1 MGIIDKLARAVS
13 SKPRAAKQPGEE
25 DPEIASLKEQ
35 LAHGNLDGL
44 REYLRR
50 TREARDWQDR
60 IYVLNRVIDQLPR
73 TALHFACEKEP
84 DAADLALIC
93 TSYYSDLA
101 RKRRGSGTCDK
112 IEEMQVVG
120 AAEAVRAAIGA
131 VHASIKLDPE
141 DITSRA
147 VILRPL
153 TIFGELRPMQQQLFE
168 QIVAQVPDCADAHD
182 AVVHSMS
189 QRWHG
194 SHQES
199 LAVARMGLAK
209 ATAGS
214 DVAGALFR
222 AHNLVKGHLQYFD
235 KDIAAAAKYIK
246 NPDVGRE
253 LSEAF
258 DRWTGPGY
266 VPRRSSV
273 TYLKAASQWFWALND
288 RERMEKAKSL
298 IEVARRNAGQ
308 IEEVGENATDAE
320 AASDNGSVAHA
331 KECLD
336 LVSFGAEALREKQA
350 NKALQGFLTAAKR
363 VKFYRLDASLEALV
377 HVHISLACSKL
388 GDRNGTRNALEKG
401 LSVADRADFSA
412 APVKVVR
419 LMAAALEEL
428 DAVRA
433 VKFLELLIDSG
444 ADSQDLLK
452 LASLLR
458 RMGMCY
464 NRAGLHD
471 HAVIPL
477 RAAVKIYRSSPA
489 EPSFPAVLLDL
500 GNALRKSAPMEAEVL
515 YREAAGLH
523 ETQMKLASAA
533 SSWVN
538 LGVLCSEQGRFEEAL
553 ELYRKALSIREKTPN
568 TPASR
573 IASVLNNTAGVY
585 RRMQRFDEA
594 HAAIDRAIR
603 LIKPDEPAMPS
614 YYGTRGEILL
624 DEGQAERS
632 LEWIGKAI
640 SMREKQTSPD
650 REALTKNYEKEIE
663 ALQKLGRNEEAE
675 QSRIKLTELR
685 AAIESTPKTE
695 TGSSASSGIIE
706 GAVYVELP
714 FGTSKM
720 TPKLREQISDLV
732 GALSAK
738 IREGLYGRFSG
749 TVTVPEHV
757 TLIFYGSNAE
767 LLFAVIEPILTAEKV
782 CAGTRVLIQQN
793 GVVREQMVS
802 TPRMSVN

>member
-1 MGIIDKLARAVS
+1 
-13 SKPRAAKQPGEE
+13 
-25 DPEIASLKEQ
+25 
-35 LAHGNLDGL
+35 
-44 REYLRR
+44 
-50 TREARDWQDR
+50 
-60 IYVLNRVIDQLPR
+60 
-73 TALHFACEKEP
+73 
-84 DAADLALIC
+84 
-93 TSYYSDLA
+93 
-101 RKRRGSGTCDK
+101 
-112 IEEMQVVG
+112 
-120 AAEAVRAAIGA
+120 
-131 VHASIKLDPE
+131 
-141 DITSRA
+141 
-147 VILRPL
+147 
-153 TIFGELRPMQQQLFE
+153 
-168 QIVAQVPDCADAHD
+168 
-182 AVVHSMS
+182 
-189 QRWHG
+189 
-194 SHQES
+194 
-199 LAVARMGLAK
+199 
-209 ATAGS
+209 
-214 DVAGALFR
+214 
-222 AHNLVKGHLQYFD
+222 
-235 KDIAAAAKYIK
+235 
-246 NPDVGRE
+246 
-253 LSEAF
+253 
-258 DRWTGPGY
+258 
-266 VPRRSSV
+266 
-273 TYLKAASQWFWALND
+273 
-288 RERMEKAKSL
+288 
-298 IEVARRNAGQ
+298 
-308 IEEVGENATDAE
+308 
-320 AASDNGSVAHA
+320 
-331 KECLD
+331 
-336 LVSFGAEALREKQA
+336 
-350 NKALQGFLTAAKR
+350 
-363 VKFYRLDASLEALV
+363 
-377 HVHISLACSKL
+377 
-388 GDRNGTRNALEKG
+388 
-401 LSVADRADFSA
+401 
-412 APVKVVR
+412 
-419 LMAAALEEL
+419 
-428 DAVRA
+428 
-433 VKFLELLIDSG
+433 
-444 ADSQDLLK
+444 
-452 LASLLR
+452 
-458 RMGMCY
+458 
-464 NRAGLHD
+464 
-471 HAVIPL
+471 
-477 RAAVKIYRSSPA
+477 
-489 EPSFPAVLLDL
+489 
-500 GNALRKSAPMEAEVL
+500 
-515 YREAAGLH
+515 
-523 ETQMKLASAA
+523 MKLASAA

-685 AAIESTPKTE
+685 SAIESTPKTE

-802 TPRMSVN
+802 TPCMSVN